1 MKRCREVDIRLN
13 PDKMNTCKST
23 LFGHLLNADGL
34 NMEPDKVKENK
45 DTIYA
50 ITNMLLSHLKIAYVL
65 YRNAITF

>member
-1 MKRCREVDIRLN
+1 
-13 PDKMNTCKST
+13 MNTCKST